1 TTIKP
6 TIPMMPK
13 YFATLPSTTPT
24 TKKSVSENVVAAPP
38 KSPKNGKNNNGRN
51 VINKPFKA
59 KQATAPLIPP
69 RELQK
74 TPTVDHKKKCATTP
88 CSNKTPKNKNKMN
101 LPITPILKRTKKPIN
116 TAFCA

>member
-1 TTIKP
+1 
-6 TIPMMPK
+6 MMPK

-59 KQATAPLIPP
+59 EPATHL
-69 RELQK
+69 
-74 TPTVDHKKKCATTP
+74 
-88 CSNKTPKNKNKMN
+88 
-101 LPITPILKRTKKPIN
+101 
-116 TAFCA
+116 